1 MVIIKHLIQKGAL
14 LFSVFLLSQSF
25 FSQKIIRFSDNKE
38 FDSII
43 IVDGN
48 KKNVIHKNE
57 IGNYHFSENCRV
69 FYDNKLSEFGI
80 NKDTLTFFDQIKEID
95 EVIIDENLKKQKV
108 NTKKIKKRDRKAG
121 LVDLLHNNRL
131 AFFVKFNDSEN
142 TYINALNFIVY
153 DKKNFDK
160 NLGKLK
166 FQILENKDDFP
177 NDDNLLME
185 FEKNLSDLNLNFNN
199 YLRAKMKINF
209 PRKLKY
215 PKNGFFIV
223 MEYIV
228 PKINDIT
235 FEANNDKIYGF
246 YPKENK
252 WKYMDKTTGYYY
264 TLDIIK

>member
-1 MVIIKHLIQKGAL
+1 MFKKCIQKRAM
-14 LFSVFLLSQSF
+14 LFSVFIISNLF

-43 IVDGN
+43 IVDNN
-48 KKNVIHKNE
+48 KTVLHKNE
-57 IGNYHFSENCRV
+57 IHNYHFSENSRV
-69 FYDNKLSEFGI
+69 FSDNKLSEFVI

-95 EVIIDENLKKQKV
+95 EVNIDENLKKQKV

-185 FEKNLSDLNLNFNN
+185 FEKNLSDLDLNFNN

-215 PKNGFFIV
+215 PKKGFFVVI
-223 MEYIV
+223 EYFS
-228 PKINDIT
+228 PKINDIR
-235 FEANNDKIYGF
+235 FEANKDKIYGF

-252 WKYMDKTTGYYY
+252 WKYIDKTTGYYY